1 MRKYYIETFGCIMNE
16 AESEKVSLIMFQSGF
31 QKVQNWK
38 EADLIILNTCSV
50 RQK

>member
-1 MRKYYIETFGCIMNE
+1 MNE
-16 AESEKVSLIMFQSGF
+16 ADSEKISLLMFQSSF
-31 QKVQNWK
+31 LLTKNWK